1 MLALQS
7 RLRHRGPDWSGM
19 YVCGNNVIAHERLAI
34 VDVDKGAQ
42 PLLSGDLCACKHPQR
57 MAMGVNGE
65 IYNHKAVRANLKK
78 PHSFATDS
86 DCEPILHMCEEM
98 SPGEVCNAL
107 DGIFAFVLYDPERDT
122 YTAGRDHIGVNP
134 LYYGKS
140 RDGAVWFASEV
151 KAIHQ
156 QCNVMLEEFPP
167 GHYITKEGGLQRWYQ
182 PVWWDEKYLGSHALD
197 LKLLRDTFTAAVVRM
212 LMCDVPMGVLLSGGL
227 DSSLVAAVV
236 ARYLRDMPYMKLHSF
251 SIGLPNSPDL
261 VAAREVARHLGT
273 THHEYNFTVQD
284 GIDALKNVIYHLET
298 YDVTTIRASTPM
310 YLLSRK
316 IRATGVK
323 MVLSGEGADEILG
336 GYLYFHRA
344 PNADDFHRECVRR
357 VKGLHLFDCLRANK
371 STQAWGLECR
381 PPFLDKTFLDV
392 AMTLDAAEKLCTKD
406 RIEKWVMRKAF
417 DNPADPYLPSSIL
430 WRQKEQFS
438 DGVGYNWIDSLI
450 AHTASRVSDEELAA
464 APFRFLYNTPTTKE
478 AYFYRCIFTELYPEQ
493 FCAQLS
499 MKWIPKWS
507 SSTDPSGRAQGVHSA
522 HTAALKGGKEDE
534 STANALEPPAAK
546 KQKIGDGPVK
556 L

>member
-1 MLALQS
+1 
-7 RLRHRGPDWSGM
+7 M
-19 YVCGNNVIAHERLAI
+19 YVCGNNIIAHERLAI
-34 VDVDKGAQ
+34 VDVDKGSQ
-42 PLLSGDLCACKHPQR
+42 PLLSGDLCSFKHPQR
-57 MAMGVNGE
+57 AALGVNGE
-65 IYNHKAVRANLKK
+65 IYNYKALRANLKQ

-86 DCEPILHMCEEM
+86 DCEPILHMYEEM
-98 SPGEVCNAL
+98 APMELCNAL
-107 DGIFAFVLYDPERDT
+107 DGIFAFILYDPDKDT
-122 YTAGRDHIGVNP
+122 YFAGRDHIGINP
-134 LYYGKS
+134 LYWGKS

-167 GHYITKEGGLQRWYQ
+167 GHYYTKEGGLVRWYN
-182 PVWWDEKYLGSHALD
+182 PIWWDEKYLASQPLD
-197 LKLLRDTFTAAVVRM
+197 LKLLHDTFVAAVVKM
-212 LMCDVPMGVLLSGGL
+212 LMADVPMGVLLSGGL
-227 DSSLVAAVV
+227 DSSLVAAIV
-236 ARYLRDMPYMKLHSF
+236 AKHLRTRPYMTLHSF
-251 SIGLPNSPDL
+251 SIGLVNSPDL
-261 VAAREVARHLGT
+261 IAAREVARHLGT
-273 THHEYNFTVQD
+273 KHHEYNFTEQD
-284 GIDALKNVIYHLET
+284 GIDALKNVIYQLET

-344 PNADDFHRECVRR
+344 PSADDFHRECVRR

-381 PPFLDKTFLDV
+381 PPFLDKAFLNV
-392 AMTLDAAEKLCTKD
+392 AMTLDAKEKMCTKE

-417 DNPADPYLPSSIL
+417 DTPEDPYLPASIL

-450 AHTASRVSDEELAA
+450 AYCNTKVSDAELAA
-464 APFRFLYNTPTTKE
+464 APYRFTYNTPTTKE
-478 AYFYRCIFTELYPEQ
+478 AYFYRSIFTELYPEPS
-493 FCAQLS
+493 CANLV

-507 SSTDPSGRAQGVHSA
+507 ASTDPSGRAQGVHAA
-522 HTAALKGGKEDE
+522 HTETLKGGKEDPNVINAE
-534 STANALEPPAAK
+534 SPAAK
-546 KQKIGDGPVK
+546 KQKMDQ
-556 L
+556 